1 MQITLSPNWRSGLK
15 ANILS
20 CKLANPIEAS
30 QSLLG
35 KKAAARGLV
44 TAGKR
49 PFLRYIFRGRRLL
62 SSYFAKEYALLMVV
76 IGLLW

>member
-1 MQITLSPNWRSGLK
+1 MQTSESYRGKSEP
-15 ANILS
+15 A
-20 CKLANPIEAS
+20 
-30 QSLLG
+30 G
-35 KKAAARGLV
+35 KKAAPRGLV